1 MPEPGHETYM
11 RRALELATLGQGQ
24 VSPNPMVGCVIV
36 HEGRIIGEGWH
47 RKFGEA
53 HAEVN
58 AVNAVADKDLL
69 RQSTVYVT
77 LEPCSHFGK
86 TPPCADMLISHGI
99 RKVVICNVD
108 TNPLVGGKGVAK
120 LKAAGIEVVE
130 GVLEQEGRMLN
141 RRFFT
146 FIEKK
151 RPYIILKWAQ
161 TQDGFIARED
171 YDSKW
176 ISNEYSRILVH
187 KSRAVEDAVMV
198 GSNTA
203 LHDNPRLNVRD
214 WTGRNPLRVVLDR
227 SGSLPESLN
236 LFDKQQPTIC
246 YNSTREDVNENLEYI
261 KISDTDFIGGAVK
274 NLYQKKIQSVI
285 VEGGT
290 QVLSYFIQSNLW
302 DEAMVFEA
310 PKNFGKGISAPVING
325 NPDRTI
331 KIEDDQLKIYFNK

>member
-1 MPEPGHETYM
+1 MTELVHETYM
-11 RRALELATLGQGQ
+11 RRALELATLGQGH

-36 HEGRIIGEGWH
+36 HEGRIIAEGWH
-47 RKFGEA
+47 RKYGEA

-58 AVNAVADKDLL
+58 AVQAVADKDVL

-86 TPPCADMLISHGI
+86 TPPCADMLISHGVP
-99 RKVVICNVD
+99 KVVICNVD
-108 TNPLVGGKGVAK
+108 TNPLVGGTGVAR
-120 LKAAGIEVVE
+120 LKAAGIDVVS
-130 GVLEQEGRMLN
+130 GILEKEGRILN

-146 FIEKK
+146 FMEKK

-161 TQDGFIARED
+161 TRDGFIARED

-187 KSRAVEDAVMV
+187 KSRALEDAVLV

-203 LHDNPRLNVRD
+203 LHDNPKLNVRD
-214 WTGRNPLRVVLDR
+214 WSGRNPLRVVLDR
-227 SGSLPESLN
+227 SGSLPVNLN

-246 YNSTREDVNENLEYI
+246 YNSTRDDLKENLEYVRI
-261 KISDTDFIGGAVK
+261 EDTDFIGGVVK
-274 NLYQKKIQSVI
+274 NLYRKKIQSVI
-285 VEGGT
+285 VEGGS
-290 QVLSYFIQSNLW
+290 QVLNYFIQNNLW

-310 PKNFGKGISAPVING
+310 PTDFGKGISAPAITG

-331 KIEDDQLKIYFNK
+331 NIEDDQLKIYFNK